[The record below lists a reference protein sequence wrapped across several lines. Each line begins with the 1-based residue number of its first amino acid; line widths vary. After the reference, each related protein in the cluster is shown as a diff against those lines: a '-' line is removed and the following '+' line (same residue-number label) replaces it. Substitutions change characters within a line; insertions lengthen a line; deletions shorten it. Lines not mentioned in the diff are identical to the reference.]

1 MDRIVAFA
9 LKQQALMVALLIFAC
24 IAGLI
29 SFMRL
34 NIEAYPD
41 PVPPLVDIVTQNPG
55 QSAEEMERY
64 VTIPIEIQ
72 MSQIPHVS
80 AIRTISLFG
89 LSDVKLQFTYD
100 VSYEQAEQA
109 AINQLGQLSS
119 LPTGVKPQISPWS
132 PIGEIFRYR
141 VVGPTDASVTD
152 LRTIEDWQL
161 ERRFKAVPG
170 VIDVNGWGGKN
181 KTYDVSVD
189 LKKLNDAGVT
199 LQQVISALTNNNMNV
214 GGQSLN
220 LGPHAAVIRGVGLIQ
235 SIDDIG
241 KTMLSANNGSPVMVK
256 DVATVEASYAP
267 RLGIA
272 GQDDDNDIVQGIV
285 LMRRGEQTTPT
296 IRRVEAEMEKINS
309 SGILPAGV
317 RLERIYDR
325 SGLIGLTTQKVLR
338 NLIVGVVLIFAVQ
351 WLFLGDLRSAVV
363 VSATIP
369 FALSFAIII
378 LTFRGESANLLSVG
392 AIDFGLVVVATVIL
406 VENIFRRLA
415 EAARARP
422 ADPYA
427 GLEAPGGFAGKLA
440 VIATA
445 IGEVDRA
452 VLFSALIIVT
462 GFVPLFTL
470 SGIEGHIFAPMAKTY
485 AYAIVGAVIAT
496 FTIAPALSAL
506 LLPDRFK
513 EFDTLV
519 VRTLRRYYLPVLE
532 FSLANRLVTL
542 GFAGWLV
549 VVAGF
554 AAWTLGLE
562 FLPHLEEGN
571 LWIRATMPQS
581 ISLEEANDYVN
592 RMRKTIGSFPEVET
606 VISQHGRPQD
616 GTDATGFFNA
626 EFFAPL
632 KPPSEW
638 PPRIYKDDIIERI
651 NDELRVQFPGVS
663 FNFSQYIE
671 DNVEEAASGVKGE
684 NSVKLFGPDLAQL
697 EEIATKIR
705 AAMWEVKG
713 IVDLAIFDS
722 LGQVT
727 LDVDIDR
734 DEAARFG
741 LAAGDIASVIQAGI
755 GGQQAGALFEPGGDQ
770 NFPIVVRLAPEYRQ
784 SVEAIR
790 NLALTVANPGGT
802 GSIQIPLSAVAH
814 VSLRSGP
821 SMIYREG
828 EERYVPIKFG
838 VRKRDL
844 AGAVREAQRR
854 VAAEVPLPPGYRIEW
869 VGAFGDLAA
878 ALERL
883 RFIVPLSIGG
893 ILLLLLAYFRS
904 LIDMGL
910 AACAMPLALIGGVF
924 ALAITGTP
932 FSVSAA
938 IGFVGLFGI
947 SVMEGIIILSYF
959 NRLLDTGHRR
969 ADALIDAGKA
979 RLRPVMMTCIA
990 ACVGLLPAALSYG
1003 IGAQVQRPLA
1013 IVVVGGNLL
1022 SPILILVVLPVLI
1035 DLFSRRRA
1043 GADVAQS
1050 QSSNLTG

>member
-9 LKQQALMVALLIFAC
+9 LRQQTLMVALLVFVC
-24 IAGLI
+24 GAGLV
-29 SFMRL
+29 SFFRL

-64 VTIPIEIQ
+64 FTIPIEIQ

-89 LSDVKLQFTYD
+89 LSDLKLQFTYD
-100 VSYEQAEQA
+100 VTYDQAEQA
-109 AINQLGQLSS
+109 AINQLSQLSS
-119 LPTGVKPQISPWS
+119 LPAGVKPQISPWS

-141 VVGPTDASVTD
+141 VVGPPGFSVTD

-170 VIDVNGWGGKN
+170 VIDVNGWGGKS
-181 KTYDVSVD
+181 KTYDVSVN

-199 LQQVISALTNNNMNV
+199 LQQVIQALGANNLNV
-214 GGQSLN
+214 GGQTLN
-220 LGPHAAVIRGVGLIQ
+220 FGPHAAVIRGVGLVR
-235 SIDDIG
+235 SIDDIE
-241 KTMLSANNGSPVMVK
+241 KTMLSANNGSPVLLK
-256 DVATVEASYAP
+256 DVATVEASYEP

-272 GQDDDNDIVQGIV
+272 GQDEDDDIVQGIV

-296 IRRVEAEMEKINS
+296 IHRVEAEMDKINN

-325 SGLIGLTTQKVLR
+325 SGLIGLTTEKVVR
-338 NLIVGVVLIFAVQ
+338 NLILGVCLVFAVQ

-369 FALSFAIII
+369 FALSFAIVI
-378 LTFRGESANLLSVG
+378 LTFMGESANLLSVG

-406 VENIFRRLA
+406 VENIFRCLA
-415 EAARARP
+415 EAARERP
-422 ADPYA
+422 SDPFA
-427 GLEAPGGFAGKLA
+427 GLEAPGGFTGKLA
-440 VIATA
+440 AIALA
-445 IGEVDRA
+445 IREVDRA

-485 AYAIVGAVIAT
+485 AYAIAGAVIAT

-519 VRTLRRYYLPVLE
+519 VRTLRQYYLPVLR
-532 FSLANRLVTL
+532 FSLANRLVAL
-542 GFAGWLV
+542 GLLGWLV
-549 VVAGF
+549 LVAVF

-571 LWIRATMPQS
+571 LWIRATMPPS
-581 ISLEEANDYVN
+581 ISLEEANGTVN
-592 RMRKTIGSFPEVET
+592 RMRKTILSFSEVET

-632 KPPSEW
+632 KPPSQW

-651 NDELRVQFPGVS
+651 NDELRLQFPGVS

-684 NSVKLFGPDLAQL
+684 NSVKLFGPDLGTLEQL
-697 EEIATKIR
+697 ATKIR

-727 LDVDIDR
+727 LDIDIDR
-734 DEAARFG
+734 DRAARYG
-741 LAAGDIASVIQAGI
+741 LAVGDIAPMIQAGI
-755 GGQQAGALFEPGGDQ
+755 GGQHAGTLFEPGGDQ
-770 NFPIVVRLAPEYRQ
+770 NFPIVVRLAPEYRG
-784 SVEAIR
+784 SVDALR
-790 NLALTVANPGGT
+790 NLALNVANPGGT
-802 GSIQIPLSAVAH
+802 GSI
-814 VSLRSGP
+814 RS
-821 SMIYREG
+821 R
-828 EERYVPIKFG
+828 
-838 VRKRDL
+838 
-844 AGAVREAQRR
+844 
-854 VAAEVPLPPGYRIEW
+854 
-869 VGAFGDLAA
+869 
-878 ALERL
+878 
-883 RFIVPLSIGG
+883 
-893 ILLLLLAYFRS
+893 
-904 LIDMGL
+904 
-910 AACAMPLALIGGVF
+910 
-924 ALAITGTP
+924 
-932 FSVSAA
+932 
-938 IGFVGLFGI
+938 
-947 SVMEGIIILSYF
+947 
-959 NRLLDTGHRR
+959 
-969 ADALIDAGKA
+969 
-979 RLRPVMMTCIA
+979 
-990 ACVGLLPAALSYG
+990 
-1003 IGAQVQRPLA
+1003 
-1013 IVVVGGNLL
+1013 
-1022 SPILILVVLPVLI
+1022 
-1035 DLFSRRRA
+1035 
-1043 GADVAQS
+1043 
-1050 QSSNLTG
+1050 